1 MIRIDIASLKAGVN
15 RLEFAPAAEDLE
27 LDPEEFSDVQ
37 VRAEVDVRA
46 EQILVRFDAEALAHL
61 VCDRTLKPFTQD
73 VNGSYAVLFTSQE
86 GMGLD
91 GVDDVRT
98 YSASD
103 RTIDISEPVRDTLIL
118 ALPTKRVAPGADDIE
133 IPNRFGE
140 GDEGEIDPRWEALR
154 GLRN

>member
-1 MIRIDIASLKAGVN
+1 MIRIDIASLKGGVN
-15 RLEFAPAAEDLE
+15 RLEFEPPAEELE
-27 LDPEEFSDVQ
+27 LDPEVFSNVQ

-46 EQILVRFDAEALAHL
+46 DQILVRFDADARARL

-73 VNGSYAVLFTSQE
+73 VSGSYAVLFSSRDDM
-86 GMGLD
+86 GMD

-98 YSASD
+98 YAASD

-118 ALPTKRVAPGADDIE
+118 ALPTKRIAPGADDVE

-140 GDEGEIDPRWEALR
+140 ADEEEIDPRWEALR
-154 GLRN
+154 GLRK

>member
-1 MIRIDIASLKAGVN
+1 MIRIDIASLKGGVN
-15 RLEFAPAAEDLE
+15 RLEFAPPADQLE
-27 LDPEEFSDVQ
+27 LEPEVFSNVR
-37 VRAEVDVRA
+37 VRAEVDVQA
-46 EQILVRFDAEALAHL
+46 DQILVRFDADAVAHL

-73 VNGSYAVLFTSQE
+73 VSGSYVVLFTSRE

-98 YSASD
+98 YTASD

-118 ALPTKRVAPGADDIE
+118 ALPTKRVAPGADDVE

-154 GLRN
+154 GLRK